1 MSNTFDSGLASEI
14 LAQTGITVL
23 QNALPA
29 LKAFT
34 MDFSDSIVNPK
45 STINV
50 PVYTVGSTTL
60 VDPDNFQS
68 GDTTA
73 TNAQVVL
80 SHYSQPFHITSTQL
94 NQGHRLENLAKI
106 NMHKLA
112 NSILAATF
120 LTLSASNYSA
130 SSQVASAASVFTVD
144 KMKAMWGE
152 IGGTEKNIVL
162 RDDYYANF
170 LPSNLESFDP
180 TKGLTV
186 YGYDGFYHASS
197 FAGADPTV
205 RGFVCAPEAMAVAA
219 AIPAKHEKVQEL
231 IDSEIVTVPGLGI
244 SFELNQWVDIGTR
257 AVWAS
262 FDIAY
267 GSTVGAT
274 NALKLLRTA

>member
-1 MSNTFDSGLASEI
+1 MPNTFDSGLASEI
-14 LAQTGITVL
+14 LSQTGITVL

-29 LKAFT
+29 LRAFT
-34 MDFSDSIVNPK
+34 MDFSDSLVFPK

-60 VDPDNFQS
+60 VDPTNFQA

-73 TNAQVVL
+73 TNAQVVM
-80 SHYSQPFHITSTQL
+80 SHYSQPFHITSTEL

-112 NSILAATF
+112 NAILQSTF
-120 LTLSASNYSA
+120 LTLSTANYSA
-130 SSQVASAASVFTVD
+130 STQVASAGSVFTVD
-144 KMKAMWGE
+144 KLKAMWGE
-152 IGGTEKNIVL
+152 IKGTEKNIVL

-180 TKGLTV
+180 TKGLSV
-186 YGYDGFYHASS
+186 YGFDGFYHASS
-197 FAGADPTV
+197 FAGADGTV

-219 AIPAKHEKVQEL
+219 AIPIKHEKVQEL
-231 IDSEIVTVPGLGI
+231 VDSTIVTVPDIGI
-244 SFELNQWVDIGTR
+244 SFELNQWVDTGTR

-267 GSTVGAT
+267 GSTVGDSS
-274 NALKLLRTA
+274 ALKLLRTA